1 MRRLAGRFAIVAT
14 VVAVAACAGP
24 EGHVVPAASLTVY
37 AAASLQAAMAKAA
50 EAYAASNPGTT
61 LALSVDSSAA
71 LETKIEQGAAA
82 DVFLSADESNPQKLV
97 DAGLTLGPVVPF
109 AANGLAIVVP
119 SSNPAGIHAPSDL
132 ARSGVKIVAAGPAV
146 PITAYASR
154 LVSNLAA
161 LPGYPPSFAA
171 AYDANVVSREDNV
184 AAVLAKVELGE
195 GDAGIVYATDA
206 QASAKVTIVAMPT
219 GANVR
224 ATYGGVVI
232 RASRQP
238 AAAAAFLAWLGGP
251 AGQAILASFGF
262 LPPG

>member
-1 MRRLAGRFAIVAT
+1 MRGLAGRLAIVAT
-14 VVAVAACAGP
+14 VIAVAACAGP
-24 EGHVVPAASLTVY
+24 EGHAAPAASLTIY
-37 AAASLQAAMAKAA
+37 AAASLQDAMAKAV
-50 EAYAASNPGTT
+50 EVYTASNPGTT

-71 LETKIEQGAAA
+71 LETKIEQGAAV
-82 DVFLSADESNPQKLV
+82 DVFLSADESNPRKLV
-97 DAGLTLGPVVPF
+97 DAGLTVGSVVPF

-119 SSNPAGIHAPSDL
+119 SANPAGIRAPSDL
-132 ARSGVKIVAAGPAV
+132 ARAGVKIVAAGGAV
-146 PITAYASR
+146 PITAYATR
-154 LVSNLAA
+154 LVSNLAS
-161 LPGYPPSFAA
+161 LPGYPASFVTG
-171 AYDANVVSREDNV
+171 YQANVVSREDNV

-206 QASAKVTIVAMPT
+206 RASAKVATIAIPA

-224 ATYGGVVI
+224 ATYGGVVV